1 MSNQDNSSVTFTQ
14 IVERVKRNKV
24 TLFICVILPLLIAL
38 SYNYY
43 TRPIYKA
50 SAVVA
55 FENFSKDDML
65 DFNFSSFNFQTNFV
79 ANRLRE
85 LKAKSF
91 AKNVYEELT
100 APIRGYFQLPDNLPS
115 HIDSKEYIIRKIQDN
130 ITVSQGGTPNIINIS
145 FDSENPK
152 LATIVANTIIDV
164 LQKNNV
170 KFRRQEFSSLR
181 KFLDEQ
187 IKVVEKKLK
196 NAEAALRDFKTKTN
210 ITSLDDESREILH
223 RITQAEVL
231 RNQVQTDRDA
241 RQKRLSVIQKKF
253 AEQKETTV
261 ASLAKTSTP
270 LIKRLKEKLIDI
282 QVQYT
287 TLRVQNYPEDHSKV
301 QALKSAIDNAKENL
315 MSETLSILQDK
326 TNNSILDPI
335 TQLEKYLQES
345 ISLEIELAALNARA
359 AHIRTILNSYSDR
372 LKKLPGNEAVL
383 FKLTRDREVHSD
395 NYFRLF
401 EERERARVREEA
413 EIGYI
418 HVMDPA
424 EEPFIPY
431 KPRKLVNITI
441 AIFLGAVTGLL
452 LILLKESLKAAP
464 RTPEEVEA
472 MLNLPVLCSIP
483 KVKKRQLYLFND
495 YLGENSAIFANQSM
509 AKHPFFA
516 NQSITKHPLLRGGNS
531 ASTNGN
537 FDPLYREAYSYLW
550 SHIQVRWPNK
560 INAVMITSARPHE
573 GKSTMAINL
582 ALTAARLGKKTVL
595 IDGDFHNPGIHEVFE
610 ISSTPGLSNLVLD
623 SVEIDQ
629 AVVDENTSSYDR
641 VKQSDGGSWN
651 RGHNGFYE
659 KSPYLKNSVL
669 SSEKLQILTAGDK
682 INQPDLLWTS
692 RALEETLKY
701 LRGRVDFIVIDAP
714 PLLGISDPINIATN
728 VDGIL
733 LCVEAEQTPKNIL
746 LRAKKC
752 FDHTSAK
759 LLGVVL
765 NKVEPVSIY
774 GKTKYRKYY

>member
-1 MSNQDNSSVTFTQ
+1 VSNQDNSSVTFAQ
-14 IVERVKRNKV
+14 IAERVKRNKL
-24 TLFICVILPLLIAL
+24 TLLICVILPLLIAL

-65 DFNFSSFNFQTNFV
+65 DFGFGNLNYQMSLV
-79 ANRLRE
+79 ANRIRE

-100 APIRGYFQLPDNLPS
+100 VPIRGDFKLPDTLPS
-115 HIDSKEYIIRKIQDN
+115 HVDAREYIIRKIHNN
-130 ITVSQGGTPNIINIS
+130 ITVSQAGNPNVITIS
-145 FDSENPK
+145 FDSEDPE
-152 LATIVANTIIDV
+152 LATIVTNTITDV

-187 IKVVEKKLK
+187 IDVVGKKLA
-196 NAEAALRDFKTKTN
+196 NAEDALRDFKTKNN
-210 ITSLDDESREILH
+210 IISLNDQAREILH

-231 RNQVQTDRDA
+231 YNQVQTDKGA

-253 AEQKETTV
+253 AEQKETAV
-261 ASLAKTSTP
+261 GSLAQTSSP
-270 LIKRLKEKLIDI
+270 LIKRLKEKLVELE
-282 QVQYT
+282 VQYT

-301 QALKSAIDNAKENL
+301 RSLKSAIDNAKENL
-315 MSETLSILQDK
+315 MSATVSILQDN
-326 TNNSILDPI
+326 TINSILDPI

-345 ISLEIELAALNARA
+345 ISLEIDLAALNAQA

-372 LKKLPGNEAVL
+372 LKKLPENEAVL
-383 FKLTRDREVHSD
+383 FKLTRDRELHSD

-418 HVMDPA
+418 HVIDPA
-424 EEPFIPY
+424 EKPFIPY

-472 MLNLPVLCSIP
+472 MLNLPVLSSIP
-483 KVKKRQLYLFND
+483 QVKKRQLYLFND
-495 YLGENSAIFANQSM
+495 YIGENSAIFANQSM
-509 AKHPFFA
+509 V
-516 NQSITKHPLLRGGNS
+516 KHPLLRGGSS
-531 ASTNGN
+531 ASTNGY

-560 INAVMITSARPHE
+560 INSVMITSAQPHE

-595 IDGDFHNPGIHEVFE
+595 IDGDFHSPGIHEVFE

-623 SVEIDQ
+623 LIKIDP
-629 AVVDENTSSYDR
+629 AVVDENTFSYDR

-651 RGHNGFYE
+651 RENNGFHE

-682 INQPDLLWTS
+682 INQPDLFWTS
-692 RALEETLKY
+692 RVLEETLKY
-701 LRGRVDFIVIDAP
+701 IRRRVDFVVIDAP
-714 PLLGISDPINIATN
+714 PLLGISDPINIAN
-728 VDGIL
+728 YVDGIL

-774 GKTKYRKYY
+774 GNNKYRKYYMKSYGGDK